1 MKKWIQSLLPV
12 LIIVLVVIFS
22 SSTKKDDS
30 TEEPKSLTEIAADAY
45 VYGRPLLESYENMY
59 SFAIDNTNNQYA
71 PVNEL
76 YIIRKP
82 STPKDTW
89 VVSPNAE
96 TPYMR
101 SWIDLTNDA
110 IVLIIPK
117 IQNKRYWV
125 CQLMDVYT
133 NNFCYLGARTTKWE
147 GGKYLLTGPEWKGD
161 IPDGLTQIKSTTNN
175 CALLGR
181 IYCMGTD
188 DIPALNKI
196 QDGFKLMTL
205 SEYNGGTA
213 KATDTEWL
221 KSVDVE
227 TNPLEIYTIINEM
240 ILKNPP
246 ASEEEQDVKAFNALG
261 FGKNFNVNTLSEET
275 KKALTEGISIGKAR
289 IQNQLSPESGN
300 SEEYNVWLMPNEN
313 VGNFGRLYLS
323 RAVVTVQGYMAN
335 SPEEAVYC
343 YAATD
348 IDQNPLTGENK
359 YTIHFDKDQLPDVD
373 FFWSVT
379 MYDNE
384 NKLLIENEIDRYS
397 IGNKTDGLEYNN
409 DGSLDIYIQ
418 SEKPEDSKNSNWLP
432 APKKA
437 FYLILRMYGPSQKI
451 INGKYTIPGLSIKE

>member
-1 MKKWIQSLLPV
+1 MKKLIQSLLSV

-22 SSTKKDDS
+22 SCTKKDD
-30 TEEPKSLTEIAADAY
+30 TKSLTEIAADAY
-45 VYGRPLLESYENMY
+45 VYGRPLLESYENIY
-59 SFAIDNTNNQYA
+59 SFAIDSKNKQYA

-117 IQNKRYWV
+117 IQDKRYWV

-133 NNFCYLGARTTKWE
+133 NNFRYLGARTTKWE

-161 IPDGLTQIKSTTNN
+161 IPEGLTQIKSTTNN
-175 CALLGR
+175 CAMLGR
-181 IYCMGTD
+181 IYSMGTE

-205 SEYNGGTA
+205 SEYNGGIA
-213 KATDTEWL
+213 KAVDTKWL
-221 KSVDVE
+221 KSIDIQ
-227 TNPLEIYTIINEM
+227 TNPLKIYTIINEM

-246 ASEEEQDVKAFNALG
+246 AREEEQDVEAFKALG
-261 FGKNFNVNTLSEET
+261 FGKDFNVNTLSEET
-275 KKALTEGISIGKAR
+275 KKALTEGISIGKTR
-289 IQNQLSPESGN
+289 IQNQLLPEDGKLKK
-300 SEEYNVWLMPNEN
+300 YNGWLMPNEN

-348 IDQNPLTGENK
+348 VDQNPLTGENK
-359 YTIHFDKDQLPDVD
+359 YTIHFDKDQLPKVD

-397 IGNKTDGLEYNN
+397 IGNKTDGLEYK

-418 SEKPEDSKNSNWLP
+418 SENPEDSKTSNWLP

-451 INGKYTIPGLSIKE
+451 INGEYDIPGLIVNK

>member
-1 MKKWIQSLLPV
+1 MKKLIQSLLSV

-22 SSTKKDDS
+22 SCTKKDD
-30 TEEPKSLTEIAADAY
+30 TKSLTEIAADAY
-45 VYGRPLLESYENMY
+45 VYGRPLLESYENIY
-59 SFAIDNTNNQYA
+59 SFAIDSKNKQYA

-117 IQNKRYWV
+117 IQDKRYWV

-133 NNFCYLGARTTKWE
+133 NNFRYLGARTTKWE

-175 CALLGR
+175 CAMLGR
-181 IYCMGTD
+181 IYSMGTE

-205 SEYNGGTA
+205 SEYNGGIA
-213 KATDTEWL
+213 KAVDTKWL
-221 KSVDVE
+221 KSIDIQ
-227 TNPLEIYTIINEM
+227 TNPLKIYTIINEM

-246 ASEEEQDVKAFNALG
+246 AREEEQDVEAFKALG
-261 FGKNFNVNTLSEET
+261 FGKDFNVNTLSEET
-275 KKALTEGISIGKAR
+275 KKALTEGISIGKTR
-289 IQNQLSPESGN
+289 IQNQLLPEDGKLKK
-300 SEEYNVWLMPNEN
+300 YNGWLMPNEN

-343 YAATD
+343 YSATD
-348 IDQNPLTGENK
+348 EDQNPLTGENK
-359 YTIHFDKDQLPDVD
+359 YTIHFDKDQLPKVD

-397 IGNKTDGLEYNN
+397 IGNKTDGLEYK

-418 SEKPEDSKNSNWLP
+418 SENPEDSKTSNWLP

-451 INGKYTIPGLSIKE
+451 INGEYDIPGLIVNK